1 MVDYLKK
8 LIVGNHTI
16 NVCLGK
22 WLLGKKNSKYII
34 VCFKII
40 LVKK

>member
-8 LIVGNHTI
+8 LIVDNHTI

-22 WLLGKKNSKYII
+22 WLLAKKKLKIYNSR
-34 VCFKII
+34 F
-40 LVKK
+40 